1 MDPSLMIGIL
11 DIFGFEIF
19 QTNSFEQLC
28 INFANEKLQ
37 QHFNENTFKL
47 EEELYKSEEVPFEP
61 SNYIDNQ
68 AVLDLIE
75 KKGSGMLVLLDE
87 ELKYPRSTDETFLSK
102 LVKTHAGHARFEE
115 RVKGKKTQF
124 ILKHYAG
131 EVAYEVCIVRL
142 PSTDLFKSYINI
154 TMSSISADGYRSKYH
169 FPYAVFLS

>member
-1 MDPSLMIGIL
+1 LAKAIYGNQFDWIVQRANDAMRPTTAMDSSRIIGIL

-19 QTNSFEQLC
+19 QANSFEQLC

-47 EEELYKSEEVPFEP
+47 EEELYRSEGVPFEP

-75 KKGSGMLVLLDE
+75 KKTSGMLVLLDE
-87 ELKYPRSTDETFLSK
+87 ELKFPRSTDETFLSK
-102 LVKTHAGHARFEE
+102 LVKTHAGNARFEE

-131 EVAYEVCIVRL
+131 NVAYEV
-142 PSTDLFKSYINI
+142 
-154 TMSSISADGYRSKYH
+154 
-169 FPYAVFLS
+169 